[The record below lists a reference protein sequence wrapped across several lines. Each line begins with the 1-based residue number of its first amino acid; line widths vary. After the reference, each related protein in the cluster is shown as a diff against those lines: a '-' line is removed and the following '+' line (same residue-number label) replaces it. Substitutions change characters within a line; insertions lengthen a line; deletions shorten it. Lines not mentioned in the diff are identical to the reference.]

1 MADSHAYD
9 EALKHAANV
18 KGKSTNSEKITH
30 FRSDESGILGLKTIL
45 YELLSY
51 LGKLRFR

>member
-18 KGKSTNSEKITH
+18 KGKPKNSEKITH
-30 FRSDESGILGLKTIL
+30 FRSDELGILGLKTIL

-51 LGKLRFR
+51 LGKIRLR